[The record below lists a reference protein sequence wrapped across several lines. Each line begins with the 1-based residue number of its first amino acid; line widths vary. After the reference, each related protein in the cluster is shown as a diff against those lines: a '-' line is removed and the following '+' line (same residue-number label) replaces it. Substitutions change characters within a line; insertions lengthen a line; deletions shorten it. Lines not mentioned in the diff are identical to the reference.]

1 MLEVRLHKQQGGFL
15 LNAAFQ
21 SGAGVTALFGR
32 SGAGKSSIVEM
43 LAGLRRPDHGR
54 IVLDGEVLYDS
65 DAGIELAPERR
76 RLGCVFQEAR
86 LFPHLSVLGNLRFGM
101 RRTRAKERR
110 LTIDEIVR
118 LLDLAPLLDRRP
130 QTLSGGERQRVAI
143 GRALLTSPRLLLMDE
158 PLANLDEGRKLEVLP
173 FIERLA
179 VELDVATVYVTH
191 SMDEILRLAQTLIL
205 ISEGR
210 VIASGAVEELLS
222 RLDLAPETGRWEAGA
237 AFQAE
242 VAEHDDTH
250 LLTRLEFA
258 GGSLWVA
265 RLDLDRGARLRVR
278 IRARDVSLSLR
289 APEQISV
296 LNVFPGT
303 VLEVGSG
310 DGSQVDVLIDIGDRL
325 WARITRRSQVEL
337 AIEPGKK
344 VFALVKAVAMDRNS
358 LGGRGRTLARD

>member
-1 MLEVRLHKQQGGFL
+1 M
-15 LNAAFQ
+15 
-21 SGAGVTALFGR
+21 
-32 SGAGKSSIVEM
+32 
-43 LAGLRRPDHGR
+43 
-54 IVLDGEVLYDS
+54 
-65 DAGIELAPERR
+65 
-76 RLGCVFQEAR
+76 
-86 LFPHLSVLGNLRFGM
+86 
-101 RRTRAKERR
+101 
-110 LTIDEIVR
+110 
-118 LLDLAPLLDRRP
+118 
-130 QTLSGGERQRVAI
+130 
-143 GRALLTSPRLLLMDE
+143 
-158 PLANLDEGRKLEVLP
+158 
-173 FIERLA
+173 
-179 VELDVATVYVTH
+179 
-191 SMDEILRLAQTLIL
+191 
-205 ISEGR
+205 
-210 VIASGAVEELLS
+210 
-222 RLDLAPETGRWEAGA
+222 
-237 AFQAE
+237 
-242 VAEHDDTH
+242 
-250 LLTRLEFA
+250 LTRLEFA